1 MMNQLIKYLSMGIV
15 SSMVLAC
22 GNNVENDIPIISPV
36 NALEKSLEPR
46 LLRETKPSTWIDA
59 NKNGISDEIDAYIK
73 INYTGAADKTAAE
86 QYARNLKPSDLL
98 SSTNTVSKSKP
109 KPVECVFYAFDVKHK
124 KPRPKPCNEV
134 VIPSNTASVVAELET
149 SGDIPKLERT
159 NTLAGIDN
167 DKNGI
172 RDDIDTYIQKNYSQ
186 LEQRKAV
193 EQLAKAMQLTLLT
206 NLTDTVNLKKISI
219 QGDKAL
225 NCVFLK
231 FGRGI
236 DNYESSKALD
246 AIESIT
252 TNTKPRLLA
261 YLAYNKALNGMAF
274 MLQEGDT
281 CE

>member
-22 GNNVENDIPIISPV
+22 GNNVENDIPTISPV

-98 SSTNTVSKSKP
+98 SSRNTVSKSKP

-134 VIPSNTASVVAELET
+134 VIPNNSASIVAELET

-193 EQLAKAMQLTLLT
+193 EQLAKAMQLII
-206 NLTDTVNLKKISI
+206 LTDPNDIFNLKKAGIQSGKAIDCIFIKFKMNSI
-219 QGDKAL
+219 DK
-225 NCVFLK
+225 NPSIV
-231 FGRGI
+231 
-236 DNYESSKALD
+236 SSE
-246 AIESIT
+246 IESIT
-252 TNTKPRLLA
+252 TNTKSRLLA
-261 YLAYNKALNGMAF
+261 YLAYAKGLDGTVFTLSN
-274 MLQEGDT
+274 GDT

>member
-1 MMNQLIKYLSMGIV
+1 MNQLIKYLSMGIV

-134 VIPSNTASVVAELET
+134 VIPNNTASVVAELET
-149 SGDIPKLERT
+149 SGAIPKLERT

-167 DKNGI
+167 NKNGI

-193 EQLAKAMQLTLLT
+193 EQLAKAMQLKILADASDPI
-206 NLTDTVNLKKISI
+206 NARKISI
-219 QGDKAL
+219 QGHKAL
-225 NCVFLK
+225 NCIFLK
-231 FGRGI
+231 FERNSA
-236 DNYESSKALD
+236 DKNSSIVLEE
-246 AIESIT
+246 IVSIT

-261 YLAYNKALNGMAF
+261 YLAYNKALDGMAF
-274 MLQEGDT
+274 TLQEGDT

>member
-1 MMNQLIKYLSMGIV
+1 MNQLIKYLSMGIV

-22 GNNVENDIPIISPV
+22 GNNVENDIPTISPV

-134 VIPSNTASVVAELET
+134 VIPNNSASIVAELET

-193 EQLAKAMQLTLLT
+193 EQLAKAMQLTVLT

>member
-1 MMNQLIKYLSMGIV
+1 MNQLIKYLSMGIV

-134 VIPSNTASVVAELET
+134 VIPNNSASIVAELET

-193 EQLAKAMQLTLLT
+193 EQLAKAMQLTVLT